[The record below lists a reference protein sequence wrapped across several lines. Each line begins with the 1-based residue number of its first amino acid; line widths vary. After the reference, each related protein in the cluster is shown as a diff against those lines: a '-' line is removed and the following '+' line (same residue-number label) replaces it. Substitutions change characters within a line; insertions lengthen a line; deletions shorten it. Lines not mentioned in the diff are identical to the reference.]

1 MGMVDTTGGRRDLFS
16 ELKFGRCL
24 LPNRIIMSPMTRS
37 RADEDFAPSAMS
49 VTYYTQRASAGLII
63 AESTT
68 PSPNAHCYVRQ
79 PGIYT
84 KKQVDAWRKVTDS
97 VHAAG
102 GRIFLQLNH
111 GGRAA
116 HPLNQPP
123 GGEIIGPSP
132 IAMKGTRY
140 TDQLGEAPT
149 PVPRE
154 MTLQDIQRVVSDF
167 GKAAGNAV
175 YAGFDGIE
183 LHCSTGYL
191 MEQFLNPSANH
202 RADRYGG
209 SIKNRARFVVE
220 LLTSVSESIGPD
232 RVGIRVS
239 PYSFIND
246 LIGEYPEM
254 EDTYRYLVAEMN
266 RIGILYQH
274 LKDVS
279 SLGGAVFKKPLR
291 DEMRKSFKGITLQ
304 NGGFNKERAETAL
317 AAGEGDAIVFGRPFI
332 GNPDFAT
339 RLKNNW
345 PIVAHDESTV
355 YTTGPKGYIDY
366 PNFEATPMRIRA

>member
-1 MGMVDTTGGRRDLFS
+1 MVADRGGNGALFA
-16 ELKFGRCL
+16 ELKFGRCI
-24 LPNRIIMSPMTRS
+24 LPNRIVMSPMTRS
-37 RADEDFAPSAMS
+37 RADENFAPPAMA

-68 PSPNAHCYVRQ
+68 PSPGGHCYVHQ

-84 KKQVDAWRKVTDS
+84 KTQIDAWRKVTDS
-97 VHAAG
+97 VHEAG

-132 IAMKGTRY
+132 IAMRGTRY
-140 TDQLGEAPT
+140 TEQHGEAPT
-149 PVPRE
+149 PVPRA
-154 MTLQDIQRVVSDF
+154 MTLNDIKQVVADF
-167 GKAAGNAV
+167 GKAAHNAV
-175 YAGFDGIE
+175 DAGFDGIE

-191 MEQFLNPSANH
+191 MEQFLNPSSNH
-202 RADRYGG
+202 RTDAYGG
-209 SIKNRARFVVE
+209 SIQNRARFVVE
-220 LLTSVSESIGPD
+220 LLMSVSDSIGPD

-246 LIGEYPEM
+246 LVGEYPGM
-254 EDTYRYLVAEMN
+254 EDTYRHLVGEMN

-279 SLGGAVFKKPLR
+279 ALGGAVFKKPLR
-291 DEMRKSFKGITLQ
+291 DEMRRLFKGITLQ
-304 NGGFNKERAETAL
+304 NGDFNKQRAEATLRAN
-317 AAGEGDAIVFGRPFI
+317 EGDAIVFGRPFI
-332 GNPDFAT
+332 GNPDLVD
-339 RLKNNW
+339 RLANNW
-345 PIVAHDESTV
+345 PIVVHDDATV
-355 YTTGPKGYIDY
+355 YTPGPKGYIDY
-366 PNFEATPMRIRA
+366 PRFDPAQERVEA

>member
-1 MGMVDTTGGRRDLFS
+1 MVDQGRNDVLFTQ
-16 ELKFGRCL
+16 LKFGRCT
-24 LPNRIIMSPMTRS
+24 LPNRIVMSPMTRS
-37 RADEDFAPSAMS
+37 RADEKFAPPTMA

-68 PSPNAHCYVRQ
+68 PSPSGHCYVHQ

-84 KKQVDAWRKVTDS
+84 KTQIEAWRKVTDS
-97 VHAAG
+97 VHKAG

-132 IAMKGTRY
+132 IAMRGTRY
-140 TDQLGEAPT
+140 TDELGEAPT

-154 MTLQDIQRVVSDF
+154 MTIDDIKQVVGDF
-167 GKAAGNAV
+167 GKAARNAV
-175 YAGFDGIE
+175 DAGFDGIE
-183 LHCSTGYL
+183 LHCSTGYI
-191 MEQFLNPSANH
+191 MEQFLNPSSNH
-202 RADRYGG
+202 RTDAYGG
-209 SIKNRARFVVE
+209 SIQNRARFVVD
-220 LLTSVSESIGPD
+220 LLTSVSDSIGPD

-246 LIGEYPEM
+246 LVGEYPGM
-254 EDTYRYLVAEMN
+254 EDTYRHLVAEMN

-279 SLGGAVFKKPLR
+279 ALGGAVFKKPLR
-291 DEMRKSFKGITLQ
+291 DEMRHLFKGLTLQ
-304 NGGFNKERAETAL
+304 NGNFNKERAEGTLRAK
-317 AAGEGDAIVFGRPFI
+317 EGDAIVFGRPFI
-332 GNPDFAT
+332 GNPDLVD
-339 RLKNNW
+339 RLANNW
-345 PIVAHDESTV
+345 PIVAHDDKTV
-355 YTTGPKGYIDY
+355 YTPGPKGYIDY
-366 PNFEATPMRIRA
+366 PSYDPAQMRVEA

>member
-1 MGMVDTTGGRRDLFS
+1 MGDMVGARSGVFS
-16 ELKFGRCL
+16 ELKFGRCT

-37 RADEDFAPSAMS
+37 RADEDFAPPAMS

-68 PSPNAHCYVRQ
+68 PSPSAHCYVRQ

-84 KKQVDAWRKVTDS
+84 KKQVDAWRKVTDA
-97 VHAAG
+97 VHKAG

-111 GGRAA
+111 GGRAG

-123 GGEIIGPSP
+123 GGDIIGPSP

-140 TDQLGEAPT
+140 TDRLGEAPT

-154 MTLQDIQRVVSDF
+154 MTPQDIKQVVSDF
-167 GKAAGNAV
+167 GKAARNSV
-175 YAGFDGIE
+175 DAGFDGIE

-191 MEQFLNPSANH
+191 MEQFLNPAANH
-202 RADRYGG
+202 RTDGYGG
-209 SIKNRARFVVE
+209 SIENRTRFVVE
-220 LLTSVSESIGPD
+220 LLTSVSESVGPD

-254 EDTYRYLVAEMN
+254 EDTYRHLVTEMN

-291 DEMRKSFKGITLQ
+291 DEMRQLFKGITLQ
-304 NGGFNKERAETAL
+304 NGGFNKERAEANL

-332 GNPDFAT
+332 GNPDLVA
-339 RLKNNW
+339 RLKNHW
-345 PIVAHDESTV
+345 PIVAHDESSV
-355 YTTGPKGYIDY
+355 YTPGPKGYIDY
-366 PNFEATPMRIRA
+366 PNFETAAERIRA